1 MAPTNIPFHQFQ
13 RDHRG
18 HSPDRCLIDC
28 LMMVNLGNQIES
40 SVALCDTLIA
50 SAQLPLLPVKTV
62 NSKARLQVTPDSRLG
77 RRGLVREDE

>member
-18 HSPDRCLIDC
+18 HPPDRCLIDC

-50 SAQLPLLPVKTV
+50 SAQLPLLPVKKKTV
-62 NSKARLQVTPDSRLG
+62 NSKARLQVTPDSR
-77 RRGLVREDE
+77 RGLVREDE